1 MMDPWDWF
9 VRSLYRF
16 LTNDLGIPV
25 ETLLGLSLIGV
36 LVGSYWLLTSRE
48 VEMIVEEVKGKEK

>member
-1 MMDPWDWF
+1 MIDPWGWF
-9 VRSLYRF
+9 IQVLYRF

-25 ETLLGLSLIGV
+25 ETLLGLSLLGV

-48 VEMIVEEVKGKEK
+48 V

>member
-1 MMDPWDWF
+1 MIDPWGWF
-9 VRSLYRF
+9 IQVLYRF

-25 ETLLGLSLIGV
+25 ETLLGLSLLGV

-48 VEMIVEEVKGKEK
+48 VELFVEEIKGKEK

>member
-1 MMDPWDWF
+1 MMDPWTWL
-9 VRSLYRF
+9 VQSLYRF

-25 ETLLGLSLIGV
+25 GTVLGLSLIGV

-48 VEMIVEEVKGKEK
+48 VELFVEEVKGKEK

>member
-1 MMDPWDWF
+1 MMDPWTWL
-9 VRSLYRF
+9 VQSLYRF

-25 ETLLGLSLIGV
+25 GTVLGLSLIGV

-48 VEMIVEEVKGKEK
+48 VELFVEEAEKKTG

>member
-1 MMDPWDWF
+1 MTDPWSWF
-9 VRSLYRF
+9 VQSLYRF

-25 ETLLGLSLIGV
+25 GTLLGLSLVGV

-48 VEMIVEEVKGKEK
+48 VEALVEEIKEKTG

>member
-1 MMDPWDWF
+1 MMDPWTWL
-9 VRSLYRF
+9 VQSLYRF

-25 ETLLGLSLIGV
+25 GTVLGLSLIGV

-48 VEMIVEEVKGKEK
+48 VELFVEEVKKKTE

>member
-1 MMDPWDWF
+1 MMDPWTWL
-9 VRSLYRF
+9 VQSLYRF

-25 ETLLGLSLIGV
+25 ETLLGLSLVGV

-48 VEMIVEEVKGKEK
+48 VEMIVEKVKEKTE

>member
-1 MMDPWDWF
+1 MMDPWSWL
-9 VRSLYRF
+9 VQSLYRF

-25 ETLLGLSLIGV
+25 GTLLGLSLIGV

>member
-1 MMDPWDWF
+1 MMDPWSWL
-9 VRSLYRF
+9 VQSLYRF

-25 ETLLGLSLIGV
+25 ATILGLSLIRV

-48 VEMIVEEVKGKEK
+48 VELFVEEVKKKTE

>member
-1 MMDPWDWF
+1 MMDPWSWL
-9 VRSLYRF
+9 VQGLYRF

-25 ETLLGLSLIGV
+25 ATILGLSLIGV

-48 VEMIVEEVKGKEK
+48 VELFVEEVKGKEK

>member
-1 MMDPWDWF
+1 MMDPWSWF
-9 VRSLYRF
+9 VQSLFRF

-48 VEMIVEEVKGKEK
+48 VELFVEQVKEKAK

>member
-1 MMDPWDWF
+1 MMDPWTWL
-9 VRSLYRF
+9 VQSLYRF

-25 ETLLGLSLIGV
+25 GTVLGLSLIGV

-48 VEMIVEEVKGKEK
+48 VELFVEEAEKKTR

>member
-1 MMDPWDWF
+1 MTDPWSWLIQN
-9 VRSLYRF
+9 LYRF

-25 ETLLGLSLIGV
+25 ATILGLSLIGV

-48 VEMIVEEVKGKEK
+48 VELFVEEVKGKEK

>member
-1 MMDPWDWF
+1 MIDPWGWF
-9 VRSLYRF
+9 IQTLYRS

-48 VEMIVEEVKGKEK
+48 VELFVEQVKEKAK